1 MTTKKIKNNVKGRA
15 NKASAKATL
24 AIVTIITQTVIILL
38 LVAALTMPRTC
49 AEKNEVAENV
59 RGALQANKKTT
70 VQKHYGKALDGDHV
84 MGKQGSKATVVMYVD
99 MQCPAC
105 AQMMPYYRRV
115 FEKYKDKA
123 EFIIRYFVIE
133 GHDYARPAAIA
144 VEAAAAQGYY
154 WEMLNKTF
162 ENRGDWAYVNSE
174 ERLTQ
179 RLTEVFEE
187 ATSGKGDKE
196 RFVKDL
202 SNENLAKK
210 VDNDH
215 STGRKDNINATPTII
230 VDSADIEFSESEL
243 SVEELMAQRIE
254 KALE

>member
-1 MTTKKIKNNVKGRA
+1 MSNYFVFTDEAGTYKRRPSETHIYKHPFYIRSNVLMSIDDYRQ
-15 NKASAKATL
+15 SQ
-24 AIVTIITQTVIILL
+24 I
-38 LVAALTMPRTC
+38 
-49 AEKNEVAENV
+49 
-59 RGALQANKKTT
+59 
-70 VQKHYGKALDGDHV
+70 
-84 MGKQGSKATVVMYVD
+84 D
-99 MQCPAC
+99 MQRISGEYEIPFWEEIKWSDLWTREKHPRNIVIAS
-105 AQMMPYYRRV
+105 MTEKRLKGYYRRV

-133 GHDYARPAAIA
+133 GHDYARSAAIA

-215 STGRKDNINATPTII
+215 STGRKDSINATPTII

-243 SVEELMAQRIE
+243 SIEELMAQRIE